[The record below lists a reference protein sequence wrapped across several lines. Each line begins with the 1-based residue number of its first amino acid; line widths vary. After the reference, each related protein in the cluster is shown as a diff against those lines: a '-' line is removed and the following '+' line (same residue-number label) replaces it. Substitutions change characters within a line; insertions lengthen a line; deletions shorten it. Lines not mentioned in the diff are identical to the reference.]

1 MWISCHILLESFEL
15 KRGWYTIGC
24 NGGSPFPSFFV
35 RKVVPF
41 SQRRQQEILEEL
53 LWAFP
58 PKRWSMKRRQE
69 FQRQKEVQME
79 KAFPFFFLRGMFG
92 EGEDS
97 PSFLF
102 MKPTIWRE
110 IYSLR
115 ILQKVRNIY
124 QRDSRFITL
133 GLTPWFVDVH
143 HAKTFQRSAT
153 NGKVMFQEE
162 QAEKARLQQQ
172 RQKMKEDPE
181 LKPRCRRLVFGY
193 CLYHWMVF
201 SPLLGHTCGVQKVTF
216 QTSRGEATAAAWES
230 STGGE
235 TVSIRGQRL
244 DGSPNIAKWMNQNLE
259 IW

>member
-1 MWISCHILLESFEL
+1 MEEVHFLLFLS
-15 KRGWYTIGC
+15 G
-24 NGGSPFPSFFV
+24 
-35 RKVVPF
+35 
-41 SQRRQQEILEEL
+41 
-53 LWAFP
+53 
-58 PKRWSMKRRQE
+58 RWSHSPRDGNKRFWRSCCE
-69 FQRQKEVQME
+69 PSPQKGDPWNVARSFKGSADGEGIS
-79 KAFPFFFLRGMFG
+79 FFFLRGMFG